1 MYFSQHLFIP
11 AVVLAAMCSIAHAAK
26 DVKGEVKIVDN
37 LSLKNRLCEA
47 RPQAANALMRYG
59 LGDRIYGLGDR
70 NSSRPKRISKNA
82 YAPPY

>member
-1 MYFSQHLFIP
+1 MYFSQHLFTP

-26 DVKGEVKIVDN
+26 DVKSEVKIVDN

-70 NSSRPKRISKNA
+70 NFSRPKRISKNA